1 MTPEEIKEKMMEV
14 PATFYRINNMSNPK
28 TYILQKDLPDSKA
41 GDEYIFVDNGYNV
54 IAYYLNGLIEA
65 SYWTPDCV
73 ENNPEWFLPKEDPV
87 FTKQQYIDGLKESF
101 YRGRAAKH
109 IPPNINFR
117 FESFQDYLNTLNL

>member
-73 ENNPEWFLPKEDPV
+73 ENNPEWFLPEEPPIY
-87 FTKQQYIDGLKESF
+87 TKTQLIKYIADAYRQGKIELENGKYWEGSFPTYLK
-101 YRGRAAKH
+101 
-109 IPPNINFR
+109 
-117 FESFQDYLNTLNL
+117 TLNL